1 MRFPRPAPASA
12 LLTVALVVPTAV
24 VAPSFT
30 AGSPKPHPVSPQ
42 TQRIEVSGVDA
53 SELRTASTPE
63 ELATAWRDLTSR
75 TRTQAEAA
83 AEREP
88 EVLTEQLDTNGFRM
102 LGVTWRGAPPSN
114 ESAVIVT
121 ARTRTDGEWTDW
133 FEVHTLVDTGTEPS
147 PNGRFGTEPHW
158 VGDSDGVQVRIDAVG
173 GAEPTDVRA
182 DLIEPG
188 TSDADAAIT
197 GTWQGS
203 AASASTSRPPIVT
216 RAQWGANE
224 SLRDKRLENNPTVE
238 VAFVHHTAGS
248 NSYTR
253 GESPAV
259 VRGLYSYYVNSL
271 DYGDMGYNFLVDKY
285 GTIYEGRAGSIT
297 KPVRSAATG
306 GFNANSLSIVAMGN
320 FETARASDAM
330 VAGIAKVAGYR
341 LSRFYRDPFG
351 RRTLKA
357 EVGSSRYSAGRKVR
371 FKVISGHRDAG
382 YTACPGGNL
391 YRRLSDIRRQAAKAM
406 GSSLIE
412 PEISR
417 RSTAMGQD
425 REFAIKSRVT
435 QKQNW
440 TLTVRERCGNDV
452 VRRFSGKAGPGNPI
466 RAVWNGRNNQGNMA
480 PAGRYR
486 LTLTSSG
493 DGTSAWPYTA
503 TVIKG
508 VGGLADAP
516 TRTTLPTPAGTYVP
530 QQPQTLLSS
539 TTGVGVGGRLVLGA
553 GRRLDVKVLGRAGVP
568 SSGVSAVAVS
578 VEATC
583 STARTRIF
591 ASPDSVEGSGSRVLS
606 VGSNS
611 TARGFAI
618 VRVGPDGGIRF
629 QNAAGAVALRAS
641 VVGYVSTSGSGGSLT
656 ALRRTP
662 LGGAHPMTVS
672 ATARTV
678 DVAGRA
684 GVPDDARAVVLA
696 IRRGAGSKV
705 SSVWAWPE
713 SGNKPAAPAW
723 RRARGA
729 ANAGQVIVPLGST
742 GQLRMAADRSGPIS
756 LEVAGYVSASDDRA
770 VHAVVPRALMGD
782 GASLKRGSAR
792 TVSVAGRAGV
802 PSDAQ
807 AVVVSVTGSAAK
819 RSGRLTVWPRGA
831 TEPDTADVLVPKRR
845 SSESLAVVR
854 LGVGGDLRLKARDA
868 TLRGNLTVV
877 GWIR

>member
-30 AGSPKPHPVSPQ
+30 AGSPEPHPVSPQ
-42 TQRIEVSGVDA
+42 TQRLQVSGVDA
-53 SELRTASTPE
+53 SEFRAAIAPDE
-63 ELATAWRDLTSR
+63 VAKAWRDLTNR
-75 TRTQAEAA
+75 TSTGAEAA
-83 AEREP
+83 AGREP
-88 EVLTEQLDTNGFRM
+88 EVLTEELETDSFRM
-102 LGVTWRGAPPSN
+102 LGVTWRGAPPSSD
-114 ESAVIVT
+114 SAVIVT

-133 FEVHTLVDTGTEPS
+133 FDVHTMVDTGTEPS

-173 GAEPTDVRA
+173 GAKPTDVRA

-188 TSDADAAIT
+188 TSDADAAIA
-197 GTWQGS
+197 GSWQGS
-203 AASASTSRPPIVT
+203 TASASTSRPPIVT
-216 RAQWGANE
+216 RAQWGADE

-271 DYGDMGYNFLVDKY
+271 DYADMGYNFLVDKY

-306 GFNANSLSIVAMGN
+306 GFNTNSLSIVAMGN
-320 FETARASDAM
+320 FETAPASDAM

-357 EVGSSRYSAGRKVR
+357 EVGSSRYSAGRKVS

-391 YRRLSDIRRQAAKAM
+391 YRRLPDIRRQAAKAM

-412 PEISR
+412 PSISR

-425 REFAIKSRVT
+425 PEFTIRSRVNQR
-435 QKQNW
+435 QKW
-440 TLTVRERCGNDV
+440 TLTVRQRCSKEV
-452 VRRFSGKAGPGNPI
+452 VRRFSGTAAPGNPI
-466 RAVWNGRNNQGNMA
+466 RAVWRGRNDQGNLA

-486 LTLTSSG
+486 LTLTSSA
-493 DGTSAWPYTA
+493 DGTSAWPYA
-503 TVIKG
+503 AAVVMG
-508 VGGLADAP
+508 VGGSADAS

-530 QQPQTLLSS
+530 QQPRALLSS
-539 TTGVGVGGRLVLGA
+539 TTGLGVNGRLVLGA
-553 GRRLDVKVLGRAGVP
+553 GRKLDVNVLGRAGVP
-568 SSGVSAVAVS
+568 NSGVSAVAVS

-583 STARTRIF
+583 SSAPTRIF
-591 ASPDSVEGSGSRVLS
+591 AGPDSVEGAGARVLS
-606 VGSNS
+606 VGRNS
-611 TARGFAI
+611 TASGFSI
-618 VRVGPDGGIRF
+618 IRVGPDGGIRF
-629 QNAAGAVALRAS
+629 HNASGAVALRAS
-641 VVGYVSTSGSGGSLT
+641 VVGYVSTSGAGGSLI
-656 ALRRTP
+656 AQRRTA
-662 LGGAHPMTVS
+662 LGGAHPLTVGT
-672 ATARTV
+672 TARTV

-684 GVPDDARAVVLA
+684 GVPDDAKAVVLA
-696 IRRGAGSKV
+696 VRRGGGSNV
-705 SSVWAWPE
+705 GAVWAWPE
-713 SGNKPAAPAW
+713 SGTKPAAPAW
-723 RRARGA
+723 RRARGTA
-729 ANAGQVIVPLGST
+729 HVGQIIVPLGST
-742 GQLRMAADRSGPIS
+742 GQLRIAADRSGPIS

-770 VHAVVPRALMGD
+770 LHAVVPRALLGD

-802 PSDAQ
+802 PRDAQ
-807 AVVVSVTGSAAK
+807 AVVVSVTGSARK
-819 RSGRLTVWPRGA
+819 RSGHLSLWPRGG
-831 TEPDTADVLVPKRR
+831 TEPRTGDVVVPKHR

-854 LGVGGDLRLKARDA
+854 LGVGGDVRLKARDA
-868 TLRGNLTVV
+868 SLRGNVTVV